1 MAKYEAGFIGAGNMG
16 GALALAAAKK
26 TGGDRIAVA
35 CSTRER
41 SEAAAQRLGCT
52 AETPQRI
59 LSDSRFVFLGVKPQM
74 VVGVVEGLKADI
86 LASEGI
92 FVSMLAGVSL
102 EKLALLLGA
111 DKKII
116 RIMPNTPC
124 AVGQGLI
131 LYAANGRVSE
141 DELCAFRELM
151 APAGA
156 LDELNEHLIDA
167 ASAVSGCGPAYAYL
181 FIEALADGGV
191 KNGLPRAKAQR
202 YAAQMLLGSAE
213 MVLRT
218 GRHPGQLKDEVCSPG
233 GSTIAG
239 VAALERSGL
248 RSACIEAVD
257 AAVERTPTRR
267 SVRTAAYCRKSGKT
281 TFSRRLRCVLRLG
294 CPLSADNS
302 TLTPRK
308 VFSATHRSRQKTD
321 HPAFASADAKLCE
334 AFFCLTTG
342 PLHVTISA
350 ADISVA
356 DKNGE
361 GKRMSTAALTEAVF
375 YILLSLDAPLH
386 GYGIMQN
393 VERLSGGRVRLAA
406 GTLYGALTT
415 LTERGWIEAVGEDE
429 GRRKE
434 YRITPE
440 GRAAVRAELARLQE
454 LTANGEALTRDWT

>member
-151 APAGA
+151 APAGL
-156 LDELNEHLIDA
+156 LDELNEHLKKNPNDHH
-167 ASAVSGCGPAYAYL
+167 SRRGLMKMVGRRRNLLAYL
-181 FIEALADGGV
+181 QKKDIERYRAL
-191 KNGLPRAKAQR
+191 
-202 YAAQMLLGSAE
+202 
-213 MVLRT
+213 
-218 GRHPGQLKDEVCSPG
+218 
-233 GSTIAG
+233 IAT
-239 VAALERSGL
+239 LGL
-248 RSACIEAVD
+248 R
-257 AAVERTPTRR
+257 
-267 SVRTAAYCRKSGKT
+267 K
-281 TFSRRLRCVLRLG
+281 
-294 CPLSADNS
+294 
-302 TLTPRK
+302 
-308 VFSATHRSRQKTD
+308 
-321 HPAFASADAKLCE
+321 
-334 AFFCLTTG
+334 
-342 PLHVTISA
+342 
-350 ADISVA
+350 
-356 DKNGE
+356 
-361 GKRMSTAALTEAVF
+361 
-375 YILLSLDAPLH
+375 
-386 GYGIMQN
+386 
-393 VERLSGGRVRLAA
+393 
-406 GTLYGALTT
+406 
-415 LTERGWIEAVGEDE
+415 
-429 GRRKE
+429 
-434 YRITPE
+434 
-440 GRAAVRAELARLQE
+440 
-454 LTANGEALTRDWT
+454 